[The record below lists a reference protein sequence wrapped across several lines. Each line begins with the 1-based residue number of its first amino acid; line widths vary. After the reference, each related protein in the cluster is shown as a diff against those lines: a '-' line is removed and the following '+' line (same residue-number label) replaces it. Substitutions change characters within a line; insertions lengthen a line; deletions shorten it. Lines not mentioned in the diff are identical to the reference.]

1 MRVVLLLV
9 LLVLMSI
16 TPPTLAVTTAT
27 ATTTLPVEPDGGPG
41 GQPGEPGGR
50 PATTATATTTVVSSS
65 SSSSSSSSGSE
76 CDPSYPDVCI
86 PSPPPDLA
94 CSDISE
100 RRFEVVGSDPH
111 ALDGDNNG
119 IACEGPPP
127 SIPPKPLQAP
137 QQEAQAQEQEQQEQ
151 NQTETRNLTTSTTTP
166 FITNTTTKKTDG
178 LLTASI
184 NGTSFTTNQTILVNG
199 TVVGGQDAP
208 AGNNGTLYVELRDPH
223 NETMLYETGKI
234 TTTTTGGAKNESPFS
249 YKLIA
254 GDVHNTSGSTSQ
266 GRTVFKPMNET
277 GANYTMV
284 VGYALPQSA
293 TPSEVEFVFAY
304 EHLLDD
310 AAAAGGGEEPTT
322 TSSSTTTP
330 PPTTTSPEEESV
342 IPPTPPPPAAPAPAE
357 EEPEEEED
365 DDDEDDDD
373 DNSDNGDDD
382 DNGDEDDEDDNDDS
396 RDALEIL
403 KDLLNRE
410 PPRDVDEDDD

>member
-1 MRVVLLLV
+1 MRVLVLLV

-27 ATTTLPVEPDGGPG
+27 AAATTTLPVEPDGGPG

-50 PATTATATTTVVSSS
+50 PTTTVVSSS
-65 SSSSSSSSGSE
+65 SSSPSSGSE
-76 CDPSYPDVCI
+76 CDPSYPTVCL
-86 PSPPPDLA
+86 PTPPPDLN
-94 CSDISE
+94 CTDISE

-127 SIPPKPLQAP
+127 IPLQEP
-137 QQEAQAQEQEQQEQ
+137 QRQQEAQEQ
-151 NQTETRNLTTSTTTP
+151 NQTETQNLTTSTTP
-166 FITNTTTKKTDG
+166 FITNATTKTDG

-254 GDVHNTSGSTSQ
+254 GDVHDTSGSTSQ
-266 GRTVFKPMNET
+266 SRTVFKPMNET
-277 GANYTMV
+277 GANYTMA
-284 VGYALPQSA
+284 VGYAFPQST

-304 EHLLDD
+304 KHLLDD
-310 AAAAGGGEEPTT
+310 AAAAGGEEEPTT

-330 PPTTTSPEEESV
+330 PPTTPPEEESV

-357 EEPEEEED
+357 EEPEEEEVD
-365 DDDEDDDD
+365 DDNGDDDEDDDD
-373 DNSDNGDDD
+373 DNGDDEEEDD
-382 DNGDEDDEDDNDDS
+382 DNGDDEEDDNGDDEEEDDDNNDDNDDS
-396 RDALEIL
+396 TLGILE
-403 KDLLNRE
+403 DLLNRE
-410 PPRDVDEDDD
+410 PPLDVDEDDD

>member
-16 TPPTLAVTTAT
+16 TPPTLAVTTA
-27 ATTTLPVEPDGGPG
+27 ATTLPVEPDGGSG
-41 GQPGEPGGR
+41 GQPGEPGDR
-50 PATTATATTTVVSSS
+50 PTTTATTTMVSSF
-65 SSSSSSSSGSE
+65 SSSSGSE

-119 IACEGPPP
+119 IGCEGPPP
-127 SIPPKPLQAP
+127 IPPTPLQAP
-137 QQEAQAQEQEQQEQ
+137 QRQQETQEQQEQ

-234 TTTTTGGAKNESPFS
+234 TTTTGGAKNESPFS

-254 GDVHNTSGSTSQ
+254 GDVHNTSSSTSQ

-277 GANYTMV
+277 GANYTMA
-284 VGYALPQSA
+284 VGYAFPQST

-310 AAAAGGGEEPTT
+310 AAAAGGEEEPTT

-330 PPTTTSPEEESV
+330 PTTPPGEESV

-357 EEPEEEED
+357 EEPEED

-382 DNGDEDDEDDNDDS
+382 DNGDDEDDEDDNDDS

-403 KDLLNRE
+403 KDVLNRE

>member
-1 MRVVLLLV
+1 
-9 LLVLMSI
+9 MSI
-16 TPPTLAVTTAT
+16 TPPTLAVTA
-27 ATTTLPVEPDGGPG
+27 TTLPVEPDGGSD
-41 GQPGEPGGR
+41 GQPGEPRGR
-50 PATTATATTTVVSSS
+50 PTTTVVSSS

-111 ALDGDNNG
+111 ALDGDKNG

-127 SIPPKPLQAP
+127 SIPLQAPP

-199 TVVGGQDAP
+199 TVMGGQDAP

-277 GANYTMV
+277 GANYTMA
-284 VGYALPQSA
+284 VGYAFPQST

-310 AAAAGGGEEPTT
+310 AAAAGGEEEEPTT
-322 TSSSTTTP
+322 TSSSTMTPPP
-330 PPTTTSPEEESV
+330 PPTTTPPEEESV
-342 IPPTPPPPAAPAPAE
+342 IPPPPPPTPPAAPAPAE

-373 DNSDNGDDD
+373 DNRDNGDDD
-382 DNGDEDDEDDNDDS
+382 DNGDDEDDEDDNDDS

>member
-1 MRVVLLLV
+1 
-9 LLVLMSI
+9 
-16 TPPTLAVTTAT
+16 
-27 ATTTLPVEPDGGPG
+27 
-41 GQPGEPGGR
+41 
-50 PATTATATTTVVSSS
+50 
-65 SSSSSSSSGSE
+65 
-76 CDPSYPDVCI
+76 
-86 PSPPPDLA
+86 
-94 CSDISE
+94 
-100 RRFEVVGSDPH
+100 VGSDPH

-119 IACEGPPP
+119 IGCEGPPP
-127 SIPPKPLQAP
+127 IPPTPLQAP
-137 QQEAQAQEQEQQEQ
+137 QRQQEAQEQQEQ
-151 NQTETRNLTTSTTTP
+151 NQTETQNLPTSTTTP

-234 TTTTTGGAKNESPFS
+234 TTTTGGAKNESPFS

-254 GDVHNTSGSTSQ
+254 GDVHNTSSSTSQ

-277 GANYTMV
+277 GANYTMA
-284 VGYALPQSA
+284 VGYAFPQST

-310 AAAAGGGEEPTT
+310 AAAGGEEEPTT

-330 PPTTTSPEEESV
+330 PTTPPGEESV

-357 EEPEEEED
+357 EEPEED

-382 DNGDEDDEDDNDDS
+382 DNGDDEDDEDDNDDS

-403 KDLLNRE
+403 KDVLNRE